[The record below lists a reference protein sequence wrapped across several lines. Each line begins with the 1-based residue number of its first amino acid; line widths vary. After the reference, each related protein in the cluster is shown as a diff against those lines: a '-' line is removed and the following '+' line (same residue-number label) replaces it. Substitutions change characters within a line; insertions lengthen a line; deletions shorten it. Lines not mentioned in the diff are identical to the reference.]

1 MDPKDKVALI
11 SGGAR
16 IGRTVAEELA
26 RRGCHIALTY
36 RGSRQSAD
44 ETVERVRGLGARG
57 LAVRADLSDPAG
69 PAGAVAAVRGGLGRL
84 DILVCMASLYEK
96 TPLERLDEAA
106 WRANLDVNLRSAY
119 LLALEAA
126 PLMRSRGAGRIVN
139 FADWL
144 PVSGRPRYKHY
155 LPYYVSKAGIIG
167 LTESLALELAPA
179 ILVNA
184 IAPGPILKPPGFSDA
199 ADRKVRKVTPLG
211 RWGGP
216 LEIARAVLFLIETE
230 FVTGETLRVDGG
242 RHLY

>member
-1 MDPKDKVALI
+1 MDPRGKVALI
-11 SGGAR
+11 TGGAR

-26 RRGCHIALTY
+26 KRGCHVALTY
-36 RGSRQSAD
+36 RGSRDSAE
-44 ETVERVRGLGARG
+44 ETVEGVRGRGARG
-57 LAVRADLSDPAG
+57 LAVPADLADPHG
-69 PAGAVAAVRGGLGRL
+69 VRAAVRRVRKDLGRL
-84 DILVCMASLYEK
+84 DILVCMASIYEK
-96 TPLERLDEAA
+96 TPFDTLDERA
-106 WRANLDVNLRSAY
+106 WRSNLDPNLRSVY

-126 PLMRSRGAGRIVN
+126 PVMKAAGAGRIVT

-144 PVSGRPRYKHY
+144 PASGRPRYRGW
-155 LPYYVSKAGIIG
+155 LPYYVSKAGVVG

-184 IAPGPILKPPGFSDA
+184 IAPGPILKPPGFSNK

-211 RWGGP
+211 RWGGA

-230 FVTGETLRVDGG
+230 FVTGECLRVDGG

>member
-1 MDPKDKVALI
+1 MDPNDKVALI

-26 RRGCHIALTY
+26 RRGCHVALTY
-36 RGSRQSAD
+36 RGSRKSAE
-44 ETVERVRGLGARG
+44 ETVERVRALGARG
-57 LAVRADLSDPAG
+57 LAVHTDLADPAG
-69 PAGAVAAVRGGLGRL
+69 PAAAVEAAAAGLGGL

-96 TPLERLDEAA
+96 TPLDRLDEAV
-106 WRANLDVNLRSAY
+106 WRANMDANLRSAY
-119 LLALEAA
+119 LLALRAA
-126 PLMRSRGAGRIVN
+126 PLMRARGAGRIVN

-144 PVSGRPRYKHY
+144 PVSGRPRYRHF
-155 LPYYVSKAGIIG
+155 LPYYVSKAGVIG
-167 LTESLALELAPA
+167 LTESLALELAPS

-199 ADRKVRKVTPLG
+199 ADRRVRKVTPLG

-216 LEIARAVLFLIETE
+216 LEIARAVMFLIETE